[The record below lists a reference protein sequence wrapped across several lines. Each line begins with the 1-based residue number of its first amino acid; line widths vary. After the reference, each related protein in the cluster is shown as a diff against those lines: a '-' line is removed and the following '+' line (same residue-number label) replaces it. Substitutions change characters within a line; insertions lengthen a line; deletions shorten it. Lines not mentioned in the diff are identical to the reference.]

1 MTPYTKVYST
11 LRSLI
16 NFILPLLV
24 TCLFYILI
32 YRISRNHGPKFG
44 NNGGLSSA
52 KQPTIDEKKV
62 YLKSIRAAKTTSMF
76 IVAIFFCWQPF
87 SYFNTVANWVG
98 LTPYPYELSKMLLML
113 CYLNSAPN
121 PFLFAFRNKHF
132 KSVFSKLRTSLKLV
146 WLSRLDWCY
155 IGVISMFSQ
164 NDMFQQRSKSMC
176 S

>member
-62 YLKSIRAAKTTSMF
+62 YLKNIRAAKTTSMF
-76 IVAIFFCWQPF
+76 VVAIFFCWQPF
-87 SYFNTVANWVG
+87 SNFSIVANLVG

-113 CYLNSAPN
+113 WYLNSTLN

-146 WLSRLDWCY
+146 WLSRLDRCY
-155 IGVISMFSQ
+155 IDVFSK
-164 NDMFQQRSKSMC
+164 RCVPAEIEKYV
-176 S
+176 

>member
-44 NNGGLSSA
+44 NNGGYPSA

-62 YLKSIRAAKTTSMF
+62 YLKNIRAAR
-76 IVAIFFCWQPF
+76 
-87 SYFNTVANWVG
+87 
-98 LTPYPYELSKMLLML
+98 LLQ
-113 CYLNSAPN
+113 CS
-121 PFLFAFRNKHF
+121 
-132 KSVFSKLRTSLKLV
+132 S
-146 WLSRLDWCY
+146 WLSSSAGSHSR
-155 IGVISMFSQ
+155 ISASSQ
-164 NDMFQQRSKSMC
+164 TWSA
-176 S
+176 